1 MRFRELSDSIVSD
14 SLIFEEK
21 NGLVAVE
28 AEHFYKQTKTEKRAW
43 YLTTAKQKFKASN
56 DADPTHVKGASGG
69 AYLESLP
76 DTRHHHGH
84 KLIHGENFSNQP
96 GKIAILHY
104 QVRFNTP
111 GKYHVWVRAHSTGS
125 EDNGI
130 HVGLNGEWPASGQ
143 RMQWCTGKRS
153 WWWESKQRTE
163 KNHCG
168 EPYKIFLNI
177 EKPGVH
183 EIMFSQREDGF
194 EFDKFIMTTNRG
206 FERPVGGGPGVL
218 FKLGKAPTPFAV
230 PTGYQDP
237 AGKPASLAAKKKAV
251 PKKQTRKKKPAF
263 SAVGSLQIKGPVGT
277 MKAGHFPAGQGTGYY
292 LDQGRWMAIS
302 PDHHKSASTSEP
314 FPFASGPYDVTV
326 FTVGENDGRAS
337 YELSVGGSKIGAFVN
352 PLPKKTYEEGSKYSV
367 TWRNLQIKTADDIR
381 VGSHIASADGKEYS
395 RARWSRV
402 EFKRVDGKPAKV
414 ILARAPSASV
424 SVVSVNKQIPTAPLV
439 LPRNPDGNG
448 KITVSGELKQWHK
461 VTLNLSGPYVH
472 EQDNQPNPFTDYR
485 LDVTFAH
492 ASGSPKYVVPGYFA
506 ADGKAANSSAK
517 AGTAWRAHCSPDKAG
532 KWTYRVS
539 FVQGKN
545 AALTSAE
552 GKALKKFHGKSGS
565 FTVGKTDKKGRD
577 LRAKGRLQY
586 VGNRYLQFAG
596 TKEYFLKAGADAPE
610 TFLGYKD
617 FDDTIAGKPSRVP
630 LKTWS
635 KHVQD

>member
-1 MRFRELSDSIVSD
+1 
-14 SLIFEEK
+14 
-21 NGLVAVE
+21 
-28 AEHFYKQTKTEKRAW
+28 
-43 YLTTAKQKFKASN
+43 
-56 DADPTHVKGASGG
+56 
-69 AYLESLP
+69 
-76 DTRHHHGH
+76 
-84 KLIHGENFSNQP
+84 
-96 GKIAILHY
+96 
-104 QVRFNTP
+104 
-111 GKYHVWVRAHSTGS
+111 
-125 EDNGI
+125 
-130 HVGLNGEWPASGQ
+130 
-143 RMQWCTGKRS
+143 
-153 WWWESKQRTE
+153 
-163 KNHCG
+163 
-168 EPYKIFLNI
+168 
-177 EKPGVH
+177 
-183 EIMFSQREDGF
+183 
-194 EFDKFIMTTNRG
+194 
-206 FERPVGGGPGVL
+206 
-218 FKLGKAPTPFAV
+218 
-230 PTGYQDP
+230 
-237 AGKPASLAAKKKAV
+237 
-251 PKKQTRKKKPAF
+251 
-263 SAVGSLQIKGPVGT
+263 

-414 ILARAPSASV
+414 ILARAPSAPV

>member
-1 MRFRELSDSIVSD
+1 M
-14 SLIFEEK
+14 
-21 NGLVAVE
+21 
-28 AEHFYKQTKTEKRAW
+28 KRA
-43 YLTTAKQKFKASN
+43 
-56 DADPTHVKGASGG
+56 
-69 AYLESLP
+69 
-76 DTRHHHGH
+76 
-84 KLIHGENFSNQP
+84 
-96 GKIAILHY
+96 
-104 QVRFNTP
+104 
-111 GKYHVWVRAHSTGS
+111 
-125 EDNGI
+125 
-130 HVGLNGEWPASGQ
+130 
-143 RMQWCTGKRS
+143 
-153 WWWESKQRTE
+153 
-163 KNHCG
+163 
-168 EPYKIFLNI
+168 
-177 EKPGVH
+177 
-183 EIMFSQREDGF
+183 
-194 EFDKFIMTTNRG
+194 
-206 FERPVGGGPGVL
+206 
-218 FKLGKAPTPFAV
+218 
-230 PTGYQDP
+230 
-237 AGKPASLAAKKKAV
+237 
-251 PKKQTRKKKPAF
+251 
-263 SAVGSLQIKGPVGT
+263 
-277 MKAGHFPAGQGTGYY
+277 
-292 LDQGRWMAIS
+292 
-302 PDHHKSASTSEP
+302 
-314 FPFASGPYDVTV
+314 
-326 FTVGENDGRAS
+326 
-337 YELSVGGSKIGAFVN
+337 
-352 PLPKKTYEEGSKYSV
+352 KYSV

-414 ILARAPSASV
+414 ILCTGALGV
-424 SVVSVNKQIPTAPLV
+424 SFSRLGEQADSTAPLV

-492 ASGSPKYVVPGYFA
+492 ASGSPKYVVPGNGFA

-596 TKEYFLKAGADAPE
+596 KEYFLKAGADAPE

-630 LKTWS
+630 LKTCPS
-635 KHVQD
+635 MCRIDARAIPRGRTAKARE